1 MQVVLAEIAE
11 VWMKHKMDRPCIA
24 NTDHWAQEDTDL
36 PGFLLI
42 PILAMGANVVPLSN
56 EKSINS

>member
-36 PGFLLI
+36 PGFLFDSHLGNGSKCR
-42 PILAMGANVVPLSN
+42 AS
-56 EKSINS
+56 EQ

>member
-1 MQVVLAEIAE
+1 MQVVLAETAE

-24 NTDHWAQEDTDL
+24 NTDHWAQDDTDL

-42 PILAMGANVVPLSN
+42 PNLVMGANVVPLSN